1 MYISKCNLRIKGE
14 THLKGSEFKEIPK
27 GLEEYF
33 IKDDS
38 KKEIKR
44 GSKNIETSAK
54 NHRKETR

>member
-27 GLEEYF
+27 GLDAYF
-33 IKDDS
+33 IKGDS

-44 GSKNIETSAK
+44 GSKNIETSSK
-54 NHRKETR
+54 ENKKETR